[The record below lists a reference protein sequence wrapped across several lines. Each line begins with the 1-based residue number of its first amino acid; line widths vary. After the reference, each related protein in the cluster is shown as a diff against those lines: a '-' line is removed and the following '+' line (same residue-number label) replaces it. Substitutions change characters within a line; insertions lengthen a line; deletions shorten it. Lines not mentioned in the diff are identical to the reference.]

1 LCIVRVARQHLSRG
15 VIAAALVLLTTAPA
29 AQAKVDDTKVDIV
42 IAVDTTGSMGPSI
55 GQARRDAH
63 QIVDDT
69 RDKLPN
75 AQFAIIDFK
84 DSFDTPE
91 YLVRRPMTASADE
104 VAAAIDQLEADGGG
118 DSPEAYNLLFAKAVD
133 DPEIA
138 FRDGARRIMFV
149 IGDAEPHGAGNSELP
164 GCSDDSEDP
173 HGLATHSALS
183 TLRKARITMNMILQ
197 RSSAQTT
204 LRCYRSLARLSYGG
218 GQAIA
223 SGGRGGKG
231 ELAKL
236 LARALARELPAVGW
250 TPPSRV
256 EPGKVA
262 TYSILVRNRTP
273 EPVMLRNL
281 WIDPPKGFTY
291 DPKSTRGLSSD
302 EPGSDRYGFN
312 WGIVREIPAGRR
324 RSLTFGLKA
333 PDELRGSGKVKL
345 RAEFQLPDGGLY
357 VAEADVE
364 LPGEGKP

>member
-1 LCIVRVARQHLSRG
+1 VPPARQHLTVG
-15 VIAAALVLLTTAPA
+15 LLTGLLALLLTAPA
-29 AQAKVDDTKVDIV
+29 ASAKLDDTKIDIL

-55 GQARRDAH
+55 DQARKDAH
-63 QIVDDT
+63 EIVDDT

-75 AQFAIIDFK
+75 AQFAIVDFK
-84 DSFDTPE
+84 DSTDTPE
-91 YLVRRPMTASADE
+91 YLVRQPMTTSADK
-104 VAAAIDQLEADGGG
+104 VAAAIDELDADGGD
-118 DSPEAYNLLFAKAVD
+118 DSPEAYNLVFTKAVD

-164 GCSDDSEDP
+164 GCSDTTDDP
-173 HGLATHSALS
+173 HGLATHSALA

-204 LRCYRSLARLSYGG
+204 LRCYRSLARLTYGG

-231 ELAKL
+231 ALAKL

-250 TPPSRV
+250 TPPSKV

-281 WIDPPKGFTY
+281 WIDAPDGFEY
-291 DPKSTRGLSSD
+291 DPRSTRGLSSD
-302 EPGSDRYGFN
+302 EPGRDRYGFN
-312 WGIVREIPAGRR
+312 WGVVREIPAGRR

-333 PDELRGSGKVKL
+333 PGELGGNRKVRL
-345 RAEFQLPDGGLY
+345 RAEFQLPDRG
-357 VAEADVE
+357 VFIAEATVE
-364 LPGEGKP
+364 LPGGKP